1 MDSTGR
7 TRTRSDDAGW
17 HSNPLGG
24 LNQEV
29 VPIRTAPTI
38 GLQRTVSPLQQK
50 ECPVPGTMP
59 PYPLIALD
67 AQNVPQQLGA
77 RDQPSALTPPRL
89 GHRCRLASAGFD
101 KGKLGVSRGRKAT
114 GLDGLSAQLAGL
126 PEVRS
131 DVLLGRHEM
140 GG

>member
-1 MDSTGR
+1 MDSTRR

-67 AQNVPQQLGA
+67 AQNVPSSSGRAISLLL
-77 RDQPSALTPPRL
+77 SRL
-89 GHRCRLASAGFD
+89 PVRAIDAVWRRLASI
-101 KGKLGVSRGRKAT
+101 KAN
-114 GLDGLSAQLAGL
+114 SA
-126 PEVRS
+126 
-131 DVLLGRHEM
+131 
-140 GG
+140 